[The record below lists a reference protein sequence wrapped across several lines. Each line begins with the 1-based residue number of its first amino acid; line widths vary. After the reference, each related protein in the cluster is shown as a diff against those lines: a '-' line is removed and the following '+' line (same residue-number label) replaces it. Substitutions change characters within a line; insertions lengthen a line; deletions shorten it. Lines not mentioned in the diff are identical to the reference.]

1 MFNGTPALARKPLS
15 PTITATLALGAALAA
30 AALVVQ
36 YRKQKA
42 EKENP
47 PQGAFIDVGGVKLHY
62 IEVGQGEPLVLFH
75 GNGSMI

>member
-1 MFNGTPALARKPLS
+1 MLDGTPALARKPLS

-47 PQGAFIDVGGVKLHY
+47 PQGAFIGVGGCQASLHR
-62 IEVGQGEPLVLFH
+62 GGA
-75 GNGSMI
+75 G